1 MNTMKSA
8 AWFRYWVKRGLTR
21 PRALFRSARS
31 VGVGI
36 TAALVRIRFGSA
48 DRIYSLK
55 VPQWPHPVYVRGG
68 KSSDTTI
75 LYEILVTNEY
85 RLDKLQ
91 SPATIIDGGANI
103 GLACVALLNRFPS
116 AHIIS
121 VEPFAGTFEV
131 CRKNLAAYGKRAT
144 ALQGAIWPK
153 EGRVSLDP
161 QAEDCANKVGTPVAG
176 DTATAEAFTM
186 PALIQ
191 AAGGFVDLLKLDVEG
206 SELEIFGPGAGEWL
220 PFVRNIVIE
229 LHGQDCFDRFF
240 GALDGYD
247 YDLSSHDQVYS
258 CMNLRRRL

>member
-1 MNTMKSA
+1 MKSA
-8 AWFRYWVKRGLTR
+8 AWFRYWLKRGVTR

-36 TAALVRIRFGSA
+36 TAALVRIRFGSP
-48 DRIYSLK
+48 DRMYSLN
-55 VPQWPHPVYVRGG
+55 VPQWQHPVCVRGG

-85 RLDKLQ
+85 RLENLKT
-91 SPATIIDGGANI
+91 PETIIDGGANI
-103 GLACVALLNRFPS
+103 GLACVAMLNRFPS
-116 AHIIS
+116 ARIIS

-131 CRKNLAAYGKRAT
+131 CRKNLEPYGKRAT

-153 EGRVSLDP
+153 EGRVRLDP
-161 QAEDCANKVGTPVAG
+161 QAEDCANKVTTSSDG
-176 DTATAEAFTM
+176 DAATAEAFTM
-186 PALIQ
+186 PALID

-240 GALDGYD
+240 GALGDYD
-247 YDLSSHDQVYS
+247 YELSNQDNVYS
-258 CMNLRRRL
+258 CMNLRRRANS